1 MNVARDG
8 AVLPGRQWGCWP
20 GPWVKT
26 QRSKKHDLGNVGVCL
41 FTIEF
46 WLFNIV
52 VLYLIESE
60 KYLLKVADLVF
71 PLRGA

>member
-1 MNVARDG
+1 MGRCCPAGNG
-8 AVLPGRQWGCWP
+8 AVGQDPGFKRNDQ
-20 GPWVKT
+20 
-26 QRSKKHDLGNVGVCL
+26 KKRDLGNVGVCL
-41 FTIEF
+41 FNIEF

-52 VLYLIESE
+52 VSYLIESE